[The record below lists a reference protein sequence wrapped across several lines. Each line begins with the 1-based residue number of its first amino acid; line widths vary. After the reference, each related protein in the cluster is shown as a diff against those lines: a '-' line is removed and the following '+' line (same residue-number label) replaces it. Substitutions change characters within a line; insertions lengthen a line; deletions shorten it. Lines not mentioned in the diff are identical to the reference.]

1 MHTLVCVHAHW
12 HARACVVPSLKDG
25 SFLSMTTVRLTS
37 ALRERKA
44 ECSGSWEEG
53 HVQVTERNRVGGK
66 VSGRV
71 ETCPELLKRGAARVI
86 PGRPSGDGWRE
97 AELRLEIQGRG

>member
-1 MHTLVCVHAHW
+1 MHTLVCVHACW
-12 HARACVVPSLKDG
+12 HARACVVPSLKDR
-25 SFLSMTTVRLTS
+25 SFLSMMTVRLTS

-53 HVQVTERNRVGGK
+53 HVQVTERNRVKGK

-71 ETCPELLKRGAARVI
+71 ETCPELLK
-86 PGRPSGDGWRE
+86 
-97 AELRLEIQGRG
+97 